1 MVGVLH
7 FLLKINNT
15 VIQMSLV
22 VSNRLFGWNIV
33 FLLNLLNDL
42 DDPMQSGFVSSKL
55 LAILRPAWMNQPTN
69 FHRFGQRW
77 RLYDGSKRYS
87 PPLQI
92 VSSHHNVPHPSFVWM
107 VWTIGDRK
115 SSCRL
120 SQTQRQKLMG
130 CYSWP

>member
-22 VSNRLFGWNIV
+22 VSNRLFGWNIF

-55 LAILRPAWMNQPTN
+55 LAILRPA
-69 FHRFGQRW
+69 
-77 RLYDGSKRYS
+77 
-87 PPLQI
+87 
-92 VSSHHNVPHPSFVWM
+92 
-107 VWTIGDRK
+107 
-115 SSCRL
+115 
-120 SQTQRQKLMG
+120 
-130 CYSWP
+130 